1 MMKKKVAVGG
11 TFEPL
16 HDGHKALLRKAY
28 ELGDVYIG
36 LTSDAMAKRRYRDVL
51 PYEQRKQALE
61 RYIRGEFGVQ
71 ANIFELRDPYGPAIS
86 EHFDCIVVSPE
97 TYSMAEKI
105 NHLRANRG
113 LPSIDIIKIDFVL
126 AQDGKPISATR
137 IKNGEIDEHGVLL
150 RK

>member
-1 MMKKKVAVGG
+1 MTKKKVAIGG

-16 HDGHKALLRKAY
+16 HDGHKALLKKAY

-51 PYEQRKQALE
+51 PYGQRKRILE
-61 RYIRGEFGVQ
+61 QYIRREFGVQ

-86 EHFDCIVVSPE
+86 EHFDRIVVSPE
-97 TYSMAEKI
+97 TYPVAEKI
-105 NHLRANRG
+105 NQIRASKG
-113 LPSIDIIKIDFVL
+113 HPPIDIIKIDFVL

-137 IKNGEIDEHGVLL
+137 IKNGEIDEHGVSLQ
-150 RK
+150 R

>member
-1 MMKKKVAVGG
+1 MTKEKAAIGG

-16 HDGHKALLRKAY
+16 HDGHKALLKKAY

-36 LTSDAMAKRRYRDVL
+36 LTSDAMAKRRYRDVM
-51 PYEQRKQALE
+51 PYGQRKQILE
-61 RYIRGEFGVQ
+61 QCIRREFGVQ

-86 EHFDCIVVSPE
+86 EHFDHIVVSPE
-97 TYSMAEKI
+97 TYPIAEKI
-105 NHLRANRG
+105 NQIRANRG

>member
-1 MMKKKVAVGG
+1 MMKKKVAIGG

-16 HDGHKALLRKAY
+16 HDGHKALLKKAY

-51 PYEQRKQALE
+51 PYEQRKQILE
-61 RYIRGEFGVQ
+61 QYIRSEFGVQ

-97 TYSMAEKI
+97 TYLVAEKI
-105 NHLRANRG
+105 NQIRASKG
-113 LPSIDIIKIDFVL
+113 HPPIGIVKIEFIL
-126 AQDGKPISATR
+126 AKDGKPISATR
-137 IKNGEIDEHGVLL
+137 IKNGEIDEHGVLV

>member
-1 MMKKKVAVGG
+1 VGG

-16 HDGHKALLRKAY
+16 HDGHKALLKKAY
-28 ELGDVYIG
+28 EIGDVYIG

-51 PYEQRKQALE
+51 PYGQRKQILE
-61 RYIRGEFGVQ
+61 RYIRREFGVQ
-71 ANIFELRDPYGPAIS
+71 ASIFELRDPYGPTIS

-105 NHLRANRG
+105 NQIRADKG
-113 LPSIDIIKIDFVL
+113 LPSIDVIKIDFVL

-137 IKNGEIDEHGVLL
+137 VKNGEIDEHGVSLQ
-150 RK
+150 K